1 MLGLTV
7 FVDPVNITDELSKLP
22 LISPVNLSS
31 QQMHALWHLTIDMGM
46 MTRLCQI
53 VHKFACHSSALLFYF
68 LGMGVLVQFSHSSLK
83 MTMRTNP
90 N

>member
-46 MTRLCQI
+46 MTRLSDSSQVCMPFLSPF
-53 VHKFACHSSALLFYF
+53 VLFSRNGRACTTFT
-68 LGMGVLVQFSHSSLK
+68 QFIKNDYEDKS
-83 MTMRTNP
+83 
-90 N
+90 